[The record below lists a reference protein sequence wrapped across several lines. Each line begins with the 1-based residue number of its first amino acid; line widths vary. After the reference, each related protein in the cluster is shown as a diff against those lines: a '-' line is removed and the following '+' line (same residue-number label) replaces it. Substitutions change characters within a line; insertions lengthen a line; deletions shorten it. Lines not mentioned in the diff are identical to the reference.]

1 VEGKT
6 CREAFE
12 ELIAREFQYPVCGQ
26 VHHLTV
32 LCYDL
37 QHPRQFTP
45 QALAWSQDA
54 LRAAVEEGVS
64 PVELRRRARQQFSR
78 KNKPR
83 VIKESSPASFAEAGE
98 KDKPAFRWRMTA
110 LDALGE
116 SAEGHN
122 QRVEAW
128 ARSVLADLDPS
139 Q

>member
-12 ELIAREFQYPVCGQ
+12 ELISREFQDPVCGQ

-37 QHPRQFTP
+37 QHPLQFTRE
-45 QALAWSQDA
+45 ALEWSRAA
-54 LRAAVEEGVS
+54 LQAAVEQGVS
-64 PVELRRRARQQFSR
+64 PVELRRFARRQFSG
-78 KNKPR
+78 KAKPKVTR
-83 VIKESSPASFAEAGE
+83 QAQPEEAA
-98 KDKPAFRWRMTA
+98 PRIHWRMTA
-110 LDALGE
+110 LDVLGE

-128 ARSVLADLDPS
+128 ARSVLEDLRGS
-139 Q
+139 E